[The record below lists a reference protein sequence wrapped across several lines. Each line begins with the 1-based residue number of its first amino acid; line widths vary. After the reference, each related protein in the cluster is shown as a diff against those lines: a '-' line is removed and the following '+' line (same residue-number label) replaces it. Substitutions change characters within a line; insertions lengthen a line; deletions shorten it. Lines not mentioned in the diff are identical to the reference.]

1 LDELKHVATK
11 LEKAENQ
18 IEKYKQ
24 RFEEAAELQKQY
36 KVILFFLKKKT
47 KGLFLNLII
56 FSFFLRYFKL
66 NWRKKIEKFL

>member
-1 LDELKHVATK
+1 MDELKHVATK

-36 KVILFFLKKKT
+36 KVILFFFKKK
-47 KGLFLNLII
+47 KGHFLNYYYYY
-56 FSFFLRYFKL
+56 FF
-66 NWRKKIEKFL
+66 